1 MQIDLP
7 TLKLGLIVFWALWLS
22 LVFLSNSLDG
32 LKALGLLPQRW
43 RFSSKNYG
51 AVVKATSIYSA
62 PEWLAGLLFLGVT
75 AWQGLSGALFWRA
88 FGSSLKSGVLGR
100 PEVSTAFAISL
111 GLWAAMILADEIF
124 RTYDLARTHLLI
136 FVAQVVSLL
145 AMYLLP
151 R

>member
-7 TLKLGLIVFWALWLS
+7 TLKLGLIFFWALWLS

-32 LKALGLLPQRW
+32 LKALGVLPQGW

-75 AWQGLSGALFWRA
+75 AWEGLSGALFWRA
-88 FGSSLKSGVLGR
+88 FQSGLKSGMAAR
-100 PEVSTAFAISL
+100 PEVSTAFAVSL

-136 FVAQVVSLL
+136 FAAQIVSLL
-145 AMYLLP
+145 AIYLLP
-151 R
+151 

>member
-1 MQIDLP
+1 MQIDLA
-7 TLKLGLIVFWALWLS
+7 TLKLGLLFFWGLWLS
-22 LVFLSNSLDG
+22 LVFVSNSLDG
-32 LKALGLLPQRW
+32 FKALGWLPQHW

-62 PEWLAGLLFLGVT
+62 PKWLAGLLFLGVT

-88 FGSSLKSGVLGR
+88 FGSGLKSGMLAR

-136 FVAQVVSLL
+136 FVAQIVSLL
-145 AMYLLP
+145 AIYLLA
-151 R
+151 